1 MLALEKYFNFG
12 FGISKDFKVI
22 FFFRFNYCL
31 IVFNMFQLCKAGKET
46 APETLQL
53 KTTMMFSFSSF
64 SGLPGL
70 DWVVLPFGVARSESG
85 VVWPT
90 FT

>member
-1 MLALEKYFNFG
+1 
-12 FGISKDFKVI
+12 
-22 FFFRFNYCL
+22 
-31 IVFNMFQLCKAGKET
+31 MFQLCKAGKET